1 MLRQGTTA
9 KAVLPASLWPGT
21 RDDQESGLQ
30 SSYLLGEVAKGL
42 GDLLGQGPLAFLLS
56 FATPDIPDTLMG
68 KLG

>member
-1 MLRQGTTA
+1 MIKQVACSHLI
-9 KAVLPASLWPGT
+9 
-21 RDDQESGLQ
+21 
-30 SSYLLGEVAKGL
+30 LLGEVAKGL